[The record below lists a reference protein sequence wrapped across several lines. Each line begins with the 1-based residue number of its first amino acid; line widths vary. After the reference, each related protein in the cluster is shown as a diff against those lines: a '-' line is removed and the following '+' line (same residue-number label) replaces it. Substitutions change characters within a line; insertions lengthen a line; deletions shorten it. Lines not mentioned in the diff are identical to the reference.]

1 MAELGIIL
9 VIEGLLLGAVIIL
22 REPKLLVPCVV
33 LMLPFEY
40 LQTQTLDTLGKGG
53 TGGMIRTMLN
63 PGKAAMA
70 AAVIAA
76 AWRYRYE
83 PGRLIPNSS
92 IIVPVFLLAGVVTLA
107 AAWSYTQRPDNTVSI
122 LPLYVAFVC
131 AAPSLIDNR
140 QDIERIAG
148 ALLIAAIMVSL
159 VAIAQRALGLFEWR
173 AYLINSDDFDY
184 RSNATFADPNNLA
197 RFLNMALV
205 LAAGLI
211 LVTGPRRLTVYLAI
225 PAVVVGLPALMT
237 TGSRSGWLGFVLAGF
252 LIVLVAPVGWYPR
265 LRLFGYGAAGLVGG
279 IALLGLQGGAEF
291 DRIKTFTDIS
301 ALLGQREHLIRAGWE
316 MWKDSPYIGL
326 GTGSYHN
333 SLRTA
338 YEWVLP
344 WWTET
349 TLSHT
354 TVITF
359 LAEGGLLAMA
369 MLGFVMVRVGI
380 VMVRTY
386 RSAEGAYAKLFVGWC
401 GVSLFLIFMQS
412 QAEGRL
418 MEEPYLWAIFGIFA
432 AIELG
437 KANREPGEPEVVTPD
452 RAPSTPPATAR
463 AGEPGMARTGSP
475 A

>member
-1 MAELGIIL
+1 
-9 VIEGLLLGAVIIL
+9 
-22 REPKLLVPCVV
+22 
-33 LMLPFEY
+33 
-40 LQTQTLDTLGKGG
+40 
-53 TGGMIRTMLN
+53 
-63 PGKAAMA
+63 
-70 AAVIAA
+70 
-76 AWRYRYE
+76 
-83 PGRLIPNSS
+83 
-92 IIVPVFLLAGVVTLA
+92 
-107 AAWSYTQRPDNTVSI
+107 
-122 LPLYVAFVC
+122 
-131 AAPSLIDNR
+131 
-140 QDIERIAG
+140 
-148 ALLIAAIMVSL
+148 
-159 VAIAQRALGLFEWR
+159 
-173 AYLINSDDFDY
+173 
-184 RSNATFADPNNLA
+184 
-197 RFLNMALV
+197 
-205 LAAGLI
+205 
-211 LVTGPRRLTVYLAI
+211 
-225 PAVVVGLPALMT
+225 MT

-437 KANREPGEPEVVTPD
+437 KANREPGEPAVVTPE
-452 RAPSTPPATAR
+452 RGPSTPPATAL